1 MLIDQQWHGYRR
13 GHQLLAS
20 TIELA
25 PRDQDLVDK
34 LSDASGSP
42 RPGERFEPYLT
53 IYPLPSG
60 QFHVAARTW
69 QDHDA
74 PRSGTVFT
82 RSLIVPATL
91 WGTLPLRALLA
102 SLDDRAISEKKV
114 EINVS
119 GETAWPPLHDAKM
132 TEIVEALFLE
142 RGAPTV
148 AFGFESTDLIAGRLL
163 DALWPARRSTLAIC
177 TYALAPRSLSDREF
191 DLVFAPENSR
201 SRFAKW
207 EGRTVGA
214 SRQPAAPRHSWSI
227 QIANQIFLDPHP
239 KLSALDDIG
248 ALTSEGR
255 SDGSSLRL
263 ALIWSDLKS
272 KADQSP
278 KSILGMFDVLNS
290 LGRDPWSVPDFARLV
305 IGAVGRVSDL
315 EPAEAWAFL
324 QLLVRKFGA
333 DVPYSVIR
341 EVLREGRRLAGSA
354 PQILTVGKADGV
366 FQPVPHLLR
375 PAVAQG
381 LADLAPASL
390 NSVLQDMSPE
400 ATVSLMAENTA
411 FATEVAASFIS
422 NSDKVR
428 AQNLAAVLAD
438 DKRAAIRSAAG
449 IARGATHGVAAPLL
463 RVALSNAPREN
474 FLRLAEASLTNAA
487 TKRGELL
494 DALVDQSRSVAAQK
508 MLRELALET
517 RPVSDGNFLL
527 MQLVS
532 DAAGAT
538 WLIDALEGDSKRLS
552 PLLVELMTKWSD
564 ADLRDALRG
573 GRNKDAFLEAA
584 IGGLP
589 ATSATFARVLRLLPA
604 NAASTAAILRR
615 ALPELPARERVEISI
630 SVLDQL
636 LTLDPRTSSDLVSP
650 LFASADAA
658 KVMSAAT
665 STTLSAKQV
674 GGNVAAI
681 ARSTS
686 SSRFAAKVDQLTS
699 RLTERRSGGYG
710 REGYDGWAAL
720 LREARQKHPD
730 AMVRSADAALA
741 YGLARPQEPA
751 GALVAAAFPIV
762 HARLSKKKRL
772 PDDPFGLF
780 AALLMVPIA
789 IFTDWDRAKTARD
802 GIVDAFVKSSWE
814 PAELLRAAMDAGI
827 TSKVLGYLA
836 STGSGRNYLRKI
848 EQSVSTYPEPVRK
861 QMMTALRKFNS

>member
-20 TIELA
+20 TIALS

-60 QFHVAARTW
+60 QFHVAGRTW

-82 RSLIVPATL
+82 RSLIVPVTL
-91 WGTLPLRALLA
+91 WGTIPLRGLLA
-102 SLDDRAISEKKV
+102 SLDYRAISENKV
-114 EINVS
+114 EIDTTDE
-119 GETAWPPLHDAKM
+119 GTWPPLQDAKL

-148 AFGFESTDLIAGRLL
+148 AFGFDSTDLIAGRLL
-163 DALWPARRSTLAIC
+163 DALWPSRRSTLAIC
-177 TYALAPRSLSDREF
+177 TYALAPRSLGDREF

-214 SRQPAAPRHSWSI
+214 SRQPAAPRHSWTL

-278 KSILGMFDVLNS
+278 QSILGMFDVLNS
-290 LGRDPWSVPDFARLV
+290 LGRNPWSVPDFARLV
-305 IGAVGRVSDL
+305 IGAVGHVHDL
-315 EPAEAWAFL
+315 EPAEEWAFI

-341 EVLREGRRLAGSA
+341 EVLRAARRLASSA
-354 PQILTVGKADGV
+354 PQILSEGKAEGV
-366 FQPVPHLLR
+366 LLPVPHLLR
-375 PAVAQG
+375 PAVARG
-381 LADLAPASL
+381 LADLAPESL
-390 NSVLQDMSPE
+390 NSVLQDLSSE

-411 FATEVAASFIS
+411 FATVVAASLTS
-422 NSDKVR
+422 NSDKAR
-428 AQNLAAVLAD
+428 SQYLAAVLAD

-449 IARGATHGVAAPLL
+449 IARGAMHGVAAPLL
-463 RVALSNAPREN
+463 RVALSNAPKEN
-474 FLRLAEASLTNAA
+474 FPLLAEASLTNSAA
-487 TKRGELL
+487 KRGELL
-494 DALVDQSRSVAAQK
+494 NVLVDQSRSVAAEK
-508 MLRELALET
+508 KLRDLALGT

-527 MQLVS
+527 LQLVS
-532 DAAGAT
+532 DATGAT
-538 WLIDALEGDSKRLS
+538 WLIDALERDPKRLS
-552 PLLVELMTKWSD
+552 PLLVELMNKWSD
-564 ADLRDALRG
+564 ADLRDTLRS
-573 GRNKDAFLEAA
+573 GRRKDAFLEAA

-589 ATSATFARVLRLLPA
+589 ATSATLARVLRLLPA

-615 ALPELPARERVEISI
+615 ALPELPAGERIEITI

-636 LTLDPRTSSDLVSP
+636 LTLDPRTSSDLVGP
-650 LFASADAA
+650 LLELADAG
-658 KVMSAAT
+658 KILSAAT
-665 STTLSAKQV
+665 STALSAKQV

-686 SSRFAAKVDQLTS
+686 SSRFAAKVDQLTL

-720 LREARQKHPD
+720 LREI
-730 AMVRSADAALA
+730 
-741 YGLARPQEPA
+741 G
-751 GALVAAAFPIV
+751 
-762 HARLSKKKRL
+762 
-772 PDDPFGLF
+772 
-780 AALLMVPIA
+780 
-789 IFTDWDRAKTARD
+789 RAH
-802 GIVDAFVKSSWE
+802 V
-814 PAELLRAAMDAGI
+814 
-827 TSKVLGYLA
+827 
-836 STGSGRNYLRKI
+836 
-848 EQSVSTYPEPVRK
+848 
-861 QMMTALRKFNS
+861 